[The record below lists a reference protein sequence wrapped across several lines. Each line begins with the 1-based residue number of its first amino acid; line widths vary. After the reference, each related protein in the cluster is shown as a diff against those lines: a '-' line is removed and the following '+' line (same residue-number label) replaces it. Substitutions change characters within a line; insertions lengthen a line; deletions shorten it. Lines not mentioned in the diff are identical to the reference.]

1 MTTRPAERHSFASQQ
16 PDATHQPDAQAK
28 DSFASLWKP
37 LVRSTIVSLIF
48 AGVASWCF
56 AILFAGCGAPTPPA
70 LKPVAKGGGTAVEA
84 TDDKTPPGPEPKL
97 VPPTISDVAGN
108 DKPQEHDPPK
118 ATATEPPLFK
128 DWPEPKFVLFLTGQ
142 QMGYIEPCGCTGL
155 ANQKGGLA
163 RRATLIKELREK
175 RKWEVV
181 PIDVGSQIK
190 RYGKQSEIK
199 FQKTADGLRKMGYQ
213 AVALGADDLKLT
225 PGDLLA
231 ATNPD
236 DKPSIF
242 TSVNVALLDRTL
254 TPRFRIIEAGG
265 KKIGIIAVL
274 GEEAEKKLKGD
285 ELMHSPALESLK
297 TAAAEVQEQK
307 CDLYVLLAHASMDE
321 TQKLAQAVP
330 IFDLVVTAGGVG
342 EPTHE
347 LAKIE
352 GTKSL
357 LAQVGTKGMYVGVV
371 GLFEDAAQ
379 PTVKNTAQPAVKNT
393 VQPAVKNT
401 VPLRYQRIPL
411 GSQYADDADM
421 IKLLAEY
428 QTQLEQM
435 GLTEL
440 GATEISHSSGHKFVG
455 TARCGECHTKALAIW
470 EKTPH
475 AHATDSLQK
484 PPKEAVSARTRIP
497 RHHDP
502 ECLSC
507 HVTGWDAEKFY
518 PYKSGYLGLEKTP
531 HLAHNGCENCHGPG
545 SAHVAAE
552 SGESKLGQAE
562 IQKLRSEMKLPLA
575 GGIAEKHCAKCH
587 DGDNDPDFSDKTF
600 EKYWKQ
606 IEHKGKD

>member
-1 MTTRPAERHSFASQQ
+1 MTTRRFV
-16 PDATHQPDAQAK
+16 ATAVCLALLL
-28 DSFASLWKP
+28 S
-37 LVRSTIVSLIF
+37 
-48 AGVASWCF
+48 
-56 AILFAGCGAPTPPA
+56 GCGAPKPPA
-70 LKPVAKGGGTAVEA
+70 LKPVPKGGGTAVVPPAE
-84 TDDKTPPGPEPKL
+84 TPPEPGPKL
-97 VPPTISDVAGN
+97 VPPQGPELAGK
-108 DKPQEHDPPK
+108 DKPDKETVAK
-118 ATATEPPLFK
+118 APSAEPPLFK
-128 DWPEPKFVLFLTGQ
+128 NWPEPKLVLFLTGQ

-175 RKWEVV
+175 RGWQVV
-181 PIDVGSQIK
+181 PLDVGSQIK

-231 ATNPD
+231 AANPPD
-236 DKPSIF
+236 EKESIF
-242 TSVNVALLDRTL
+242 TSANVALLDRSL
-254 TPRFRIIEAGG
+254 TPKFRVVETGG

-274 GEEAEKKLKGD
+274 GDEAEKKLKGD
-285 ELMHSPALESLK
+285 ELIHSPALKALK
-297 TAAAEVQEQK
+297 SAAAEVQEQK
-307 CDLYVLLAHASMDE
+307 CDLYVLLAHATLEE
-321 TQKLAQAVP
+321 TQSLAQAVP
-330 IFDLVVTAGGVG
+330 IFDLVVTAGGLG

-352 GTKSL
+352 GTKSQ
-357 LAQVGTKGMYVGVV
+357 LAQVGTKGMYAGVV
-371 GLFEDAAQ
+371 GLFDDAKQ
-379 PTVKNTAQPAVKNT
+379 S
-393 VQPAVKNT
+393 
-401 VPLRYQRIPL
+401 LRYQRIPL
-411 GSQYADDADM
+411 SSQYEDDPDM

-428 QTQLEQM
+428 QVQLEKT
-435 GLTEL
+435 GLAEL
-440 GATEISHSSGHKFVG
+440 GATELPHESGHKFVG
-455 TARCGECHTKALAIW
+455 TAKCGECHTKALAIW

-484 PPKEAVSARTRIP
+484 PPKEAVSARTKIP

-552 SGESKLGQAE
+552 SGEPKLGQDE
-562 IQKLRSEMKLPLA
+562 IQKLRDQMKLPLA
-575 GGIAEKHCAKCH
+575 GSVAEHRCAKCH